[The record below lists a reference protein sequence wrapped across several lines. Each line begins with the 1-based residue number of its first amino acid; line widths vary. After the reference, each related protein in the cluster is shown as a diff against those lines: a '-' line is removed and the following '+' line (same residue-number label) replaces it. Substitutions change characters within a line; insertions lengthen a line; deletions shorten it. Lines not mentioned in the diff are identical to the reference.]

1 MCHPSRSP
9 DASAAIGE
17 PAADECPHVVVW
29 SEARGGAAAVARV
42 LAGHGLGVHVITGAA
57 DGWPPPSRLC
67 AVAVVAAALDADP
80 SACERTIRRLTTAG
94 YEVLACQD
102 GADARPLASRCG
114 LLLAGCPVLIDSAAP
129 TFDDDCAAAVW
140 PAIRRAATRHAEEEQ
155 LRAAMLGAGLVATT
169 PAMLDVCRV
178 VLRISALGDLATL
191 IVGESGTG
199 KERLA
204 LLIHRHDARRA
215 GGPFIAVNCSTLGPG
230 LADAELFGHRRGA
243 FTGADR
249 DRKGLFRAAHR
260 GVLFLD
266 EVAELSPPVQAKL
279 LRVLQEGRVLAVGEE
294 REEAVDVRIVA
305 ATNADLAQMV
315 AAGTFRADLYH
326 RLNVLSVRV
335 PPLRERPGDVPELVR
350 HFVRKHRHLHPE
362 VVDVHPEFLEAV
374 GHLQL
379 PGNARELENLVRW
392 ALVQHDGAAPLGLRD
407 LPVDVV
413 RDVVRHCRA
422 ADIGSEA
429 PGLVAPPSGDAG
441 RDWNLARTLRACER
455 SLVEAALAASHGN
468 QAATARLLGITPRSV
483 YTKLRRHRMA

>member
-1 MCHPSRSP
+1 
-9 DASAAIGE
+9 
-17 PAADECPHVVVW
+17 
-29 SEARGGAAAVARV
+29 
-42 LAGHGLGVHVITGAA
+42 
-57 DGWPPPSRLC
+57 
-67 AVAVVAAALDADP
+67 
-80 SACERTIRRLTTAG
+80 
-94 YEVLACQD
+94 
-102 GADARPLASRCG
+102 
-114 LLLAGCPVLIDSAAP
+114 
-129 TFDDDCAAAVW
+129 
-140 PAIRRAATRHAEEEQ
+140 
-155 LRAAMLGAGLVATT
+155 
-169 PAMLDVCRV
+169 
-178 VLRISALGDLATL
+178 
-191 IVGESGTG
+191 
-199 KERLA
+199 
-204 LLIHRHDARRA
+204 
-215 GGPFIAVNCSTLGPG
+215 
-230 LADAELFGHRRGA
+230 
-243 FTGADR
+243 
-249 DRKGLFRAAHR
+249 
-260 GVLFLD
+260 
-266 EVAELSPPVQAKL
+266 VAELSPPVQAKL

-441 RDWNLARTLRACER
+441 RDWNLARTLRASSEASWRLR
-455 SLVEAALAASHGN
+455 SPPRTAIRRRRPVSSASRHAASTRSCG
-468 QAATARLLGITPRSV
+468 ATAWPDGRNGPSGRSDPGGSAWTVSAPPLDIASANESRGPSRTCEPRRPPTPWHGPCCESARCAW
-483 YTKLRRHRMA
+483 T